1 MTLLLGVLL
10 TSGSLM
16 LLSGCGD
23 RLLPQQQAQSFQTQ
37 DQMAETFDRIVPGMT
52 RADDLPNLGFGAPTG
67 NADILSYRDIQE
79 RFLPAGVQWEH
90 LNPAVRACIRAE
102 LYCTGFVFRPVS
114 KRIGKAVSGLLGFEN
129 ISHSSPSDEV
139 VLLVM
144 NGRVVHKVFSSRTD
158 TLDERRQPL
167 APLPDGGAIARAAG
181 GATTF

>member
-10 TSGSLM
+10 TSGSL
-16 LLSGCGD
+16 LLSGSG
-23 RLLPQQQAQSFQTQ
+23 LLAQQQAQPSQSYDRMVESFEQ
-37 DQMAETFDRIVPGMT
+37 IVPGMT

-67 NADILSYRDIQE
+67 NADILSYREIQQ
-79 RFLPAGVQWEH
+79 RFLPAGVQWEQ

-102 LYCTGFVFRPVS
+102 LYCTGFVFRPIS
-114 KRIGKAVSGLLGFEN
+114 TRIGTAVSDLLGFEK
-129 ISHSSPSDEV
+129 ISHSSPSAEV

-158 TLDERRQPL
+158 TLDYSRQPL
-167 APLPDGGAIARAAG
+167 APQPDGGAMARAAG